1 MSELA
6 RVYGVS
12 INCVRESEQSLMPG
26 LPNCTNNVSDY
37 IIQLHAASRLVVTNS
52 RTTSYSTGPPRIT
65 AWYISLY
72 PIFLL

>member
-6 RVYGVS
+6 KVYGLSV
-12 INCVRESEQSLMPG
+12 NCVRESEQSLMPG
-26 LPNCTNNVSDY
+26 LPNCTNVSDI